1 MPDDTHLGA
10 QLRKI
15 RKRRG
20 LNQREL
26 AAASG
31 VSLSLI
37 RKLEQGEITDTRM
50 ETAHD
55 LAVAL
60 RIPTS
65 ALLDRDDEETDGE
78 AAEEWRPLRAAVQVA
93 ASRTGEAPTVE
104 GVRELLPAVRKAYF
118 ANHLTELTGLLAPL
132 LRDADALGDS
142 ADARDVRSHL
152 LQIAGSVLTQA
163 RQYSAAETAL
173 RRALDDAPDRL
184 RAAGIIATWSWLLVR
199 QGKLAASRELATKWA
214 DDVEPRVS
222 RATPEELAAWGWL
235 LMQASAANLR
245 DNRRGEADDTMRL
258 AQSVSVLLGRELPR
272 GTERLTTWGPTTVR
286 YKACERH
293 IVLDEPDKVL
303 RAVKP
308 TRLGRAAPPQMPSGL
323 SVSTEYHRHRLD
335 VAKAHTMMRQYGEAV
350 GVLTDVHTNAPEWL
364 ANQRYAR
371 DILGDVVERRR
382 TLTPEMRMLADA
394 VGLPL

>member
-1 MPDDTHLGA
+1 MHEDTGIGSS
-10 QLRKI
+10 LRKI

-20 LNQREL
+20 LTQREL
-26 AAASG
+26 ATASG

-50 ETAHD
+50 ETAHT
-55 LAVAL
+55 LASTL
-60 RIPTS
+60 RVPTS
-65 ALLDRDDEETDGE
+65 YLLERDDEEPAGE
-78 AAEEWRPLRAAVQVA
+78 AAEPWRPLRQAVQVA
-93 ASRTGEAPTVE
+93 PVRTGEAPTVE
-104 GVRELLPAVRKAYF
+104 GVRAMLPEVRSAYF
-118 ANHLTELTGLLAPL
+118 DNRLGELTGLLAPL
-132 LRDADALGDS
+132 LVDADALGDS
-142 ADARDVRSHL
+142 AEARDVRSHL
-152 LQIAGSVLTQA
+152 LQIAGSVLTQV
-163 RQYSAAETAL
+163 RQYGAAETAL

-199 QGKLAASRELATKWA
+199 QGKLAASREMATKWA

-235 LMQASAANLR
+235 LIQSSAAALR

-303 RAVKP
+303 RAAKP
-308 TRLGRAAPPQMPSGL
+308 KRPGRATARKSGGL
-323 SVSTEYHRHRLD
+323 AVSTEYHRHRLD
-335 VAKAHTMMRQYGEAV
+335 VAKAHTMMRQYPEAV
-350 GVLTDVHTNAPEWL
+350 DVLTSVHATAPEWL
-364 ANQRYAR
+364 ASQRYAR
-371 DILGDVVERRR
+371 DILGDVVEKRR
-382 TLTPEMRMLADA
+382 TLTPDMRTLADA
-394 VGLPL
+394 VSLPL

>member
-1 MPDDTHLGA
+1 MPDDALGA
-10 QLRKI
+10 RLRTI

-20 LNQREL
+20 LSQRDL
-26 AAASG
+26 AAASD

-65 ALLDRDDEETDGE
+65 SLLERDDEETLDE
-78 AAEEWRPLRAAVQVA
+78 TAEEWRPLRGAVQVA
-93 ASRTGEAPTVE
+93 ANHTGEAPTVD
-104 GVRELLPAVRKAYF
+104 GVRALLPEVRKAYF
-118 ANHLTELTGLLAPL
+118 DNHLAELTGLLAPL

-142 ADARDVRSHL
+142 SDARDVRSHL

-163 RQYSAAETAL
+163 RQYNAAETAL

-235 LMQASAANLR
+235 LIQASAANLR

-258 AQSVSVLLGRELPR
+258 ARSVAVMLGRELPR

-293 IVLDEPDKVL
+293 IVVDEPDKVL

-308 TRLGRAAPPQMPSGL
+308 KQPGRAAAQRPSGL
-323 SVSTEYHRHRLD
+323 AVSTEYHRHRLD
-335 VAKAHTMMRQYGEAV
+335 VAKAHTMVRQYGQAV
-350 GVLTDVHTNAPEWL
+350 DVLTEVNETAPEWL

-382 TLTPEMRMLADA
+382 TLTPEMRTLSDA

>member
-1 MPDDTHLGA
+1 MPDDAHIGA
-10 QLRKI
+10 RLRTI

-20 LNQREL
+20 LSQRDL
-26 AAASG
+26 SAASD

-37 RKLEQGEITDTRM
+37 RKLEQGEIADTRM
-50 ETAHD
+50 ETAHH

-60 RIPTS
+60 RVPTS
-65 ALLDRDDEETDGE
+65 SLLERDDEEPVDET
-78 AAEEWRPLRAAVQVA
+78 AEEWRPLRAAVQVA
-93 ASRTGEAPTVE
+93 ASRTGEAPTVD
-104 GVRELLPAVRKAYF
+104 GVRALLPEVREAYF
-118 ANHLTELTGLLAPL
+118 SNQLAELTGLLAPL

-163 RQYSAAETAL
+163 RQYNAAETAL

-258 AQSVSVLLGRELPR
+258 AKSVAVMLGRELPR

-293 IVLDEPDKVL
+293 IVVDEPDKVL

-308 TRLGRAAPPQMPSGL
+308 KQPGRAVAQRPSGQA
-323 SVSTEYHRHRLD
+323 VSTEYHRHRLD
-335 VAKAHTMMRQYGEAV
+335 VAKAHTMMRQYGQAV
-350 GVLTDVHTNAPEWL
+350 DVLTGVNETAPEWL

-371 DILGDVVERRR
+371 DILGDVVKRRR
-382 TLTPEMRMLADA
+382 TLTPEMRTLADA

>member
-1 MPDDTHLGA
+1 MPGDTHIGA

-60 RIPTS
+60 RVPTS
-65 ALLDRDDEETDGE
+65 ALLERDDEETDGE

-93 ASRTGEAPTVE
+93 ARRTGEAPTVE

-118 ANHLTELTGLLAPL
+118 ANHLAELTGLLTPL

-308 TRLGRAAPPQMPSGL
+308 TRLGRAAPPQRPSGL
-323 SVSTEYHRHRLD
+323 SVSTEFHRHRLD

>member
-1 MPDDTHLGA
+1 MPEDTDIGA
-10 QLRKI
+10 RLRDI

-20 LNQREL
+20 LTQKAL
-26 AAASG
+26 ATASG

-37 RKLEQGEITDTRM
+37 RKLEQGDLHDTRM
-50 ETAHD
+50 ETARR
-55 LAVAL
+55 LADAL
-60 RIPTS
+60 RVQTS
-65 ALLDRDDEETDGE
+65 SLLERDDAEPTDET
-78 AAEEWRPLRAAVQVA
+78 AEPWRPLQAAVQIAVNPMV
-93 ASRTGEAPTVE
+93 GEAPTVA
-104 GVRELLPAVRKAYF
+104 GIRELLPEVRRAYF
-118 ANHLTELTGLLAPL
+118 ANELSQLSGLMAPL
-132 LRDADALGDS
+132 LRDADTLGDS

-152 LQIAGSVLTQA
+152 LQIAGSVLTQV
-163 RQYSAAETAL
+163 RQYGAAETAL

-214 DDVEPRVS
+214 DDVEPRMS

-235 LMQASAANLR
+235 LMQSSAANLR

-258 AQSVSVLLGRELPR
+258 ARSVSVMLGRELPR

-286 YKACERH
+286 YKAAERH

-303 RAVKP
+303 RAARSRGSV
-308 TRLGRAAPPQMPSGL
+308 A
-323 SVSTEYHRHRLD
+323 VSTEYHRHRLD
-335 VAKAHTMMRQYGEAV
+335 VAKAHTMLRQYGEAV
-350 GVLTDVHTNAPEWL
+350 DVLSDVHGNAPEWL
-364 ANQRYAR
+364 ASQRYAR

-382 TLTPEMRMLADA
+382 TLTPEMRTLATA

>member
-1 MPDDTHLGA
+1 MPDDAHIGA
-10 QLRKI
+10 RLRTI

-20 LNQREL
+20 LSQRDL
-26 AAASG
+26 AAASD

-37 RKLEQGEITDTRM
+37 RKLEQGEIADTRM
-50 ETAHD
+50 ETAHH

-60 RIPTS
+60 RVPTS
-65 ALLDRDDEETDGE
+65 SLLERDDEEPADET
-78 AAEEWRPLRAAVQVA
+78 AEEWRPLRAAVQIA
-93 ASRTGEAPTVE
+93 ASRTGEAPTVD
-104 GVRELLPAVRKAYF
+104 GVRALLPEVREAYF
-118 ANHLTELTGLLAPL
+118 GNHLAELTGLLAPL

-142 ADARDVRSHL
+142 VEARDVRSHL
-152 LQIAGSVLTQA
+152 LQITGSVLTQA

-222 RATPEELAAWGWL
+222 RAMPEELAAWGWL

-258 AQSVSVLLGRELPR
+258 AKSVAVMLGRELPR

-293 IVLDEPDKVL
+293 IVVDEPDKVL

-308 TRLGRAAPPQMPSGL
+308 KQPGPAATRGPSGL
-323 SVSTEYHRHRLD
+323 AVSTEYHRHRLD
-335 VAKAHTMMRQYGEAV
+335 VAKAHTMMRQYGQAV
-350 GVLTDVHTNAPEWL
+350 DVLTGVNESAPEWL
-364 ANQRYAR
+364 AHQRYAR
-371 DILGDVVERRR
+371 DILGDVVKRRR
-382 TLTPEMRMLADA
+382 TLTPEMRTLADA